1 MWAGAALGP
10 HTCLAVM
17 RVTPRSPSRVGHR
30 LRGTMETC
38 RVPRPANVDGRDR
51 SLMFFIVVALM
62 LVMALA
68 GLVTAYVAY
77 PHRGQPIPHAVR
89 LSERM
94 TKRRDRNEP

>member
-1 MWAGAALGP
+1 
-10 HTCLAVM
+10 
-17 RVTPRSPSRVGHR
+17 
-30 LRGTMETC
+30 
-38 RVPRPANVDGRDR
+38 
-51 SLMFFIVVALM
+51 MFFIVVALM

-94 TKRRDRNEP
+94 TKIRDRIEP